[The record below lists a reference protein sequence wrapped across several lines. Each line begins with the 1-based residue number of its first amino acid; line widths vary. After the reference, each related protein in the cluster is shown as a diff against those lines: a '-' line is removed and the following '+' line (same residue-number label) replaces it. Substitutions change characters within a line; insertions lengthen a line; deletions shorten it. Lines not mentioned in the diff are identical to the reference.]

1 MKRIPGC
8 LAVNCW
14 RGCGFEK
21 YSACIV
27 TRIFRKMPSM
37 IWWYR
42 SCMVKWIWVSILS
55 LVVLAGMTATNLDRL
70 QQLALSRYD
79 AEVARLVGEW
89 RAMLPPVQA
98 PNELEKLER
107 INNFFNRR
115 IRWVEDSVLWQQDD
129 YWASLLE
136 TMAKGAGDCED
147 FAIAKYVSLLLAGV
161 PESKLRL
168 TYVRMQRRPHA
179 EPEAHM
185 ILAYYAVPASEP
197 LILDNF
203 DLDIKPAAQ
212 RPDLT
217 PVYAFN
223 ATQLWFRG
231 PNPSSSD
238 PTVRISRWRGC
249 RRSTRCKND

>member
-1 MKRIPGC
+1 M
-8 LAVNCW
+8 
-14 RGCGFEK
+14 
-21 YSACIV
+21 
-27 TRIFRKMPSM
+27 TRILRKMPGM

-42 SCMVKWIWVSILS
+42 SCAVKWIWVSILS
-55 LVVLAGMTATNLDRL
+55 LLVLAGMAATNLGRL
-70 QQLALSRYD
+70 QQLALSRYGAD
-79 AEVARLVGEW
+79 VARLVGQW
-89 RAMLPPVQA
+89 RAMLSPPQA
-98 PNELEKLER
+98 SNELEKLEH
-107 INNFFNRR
+107 INRFFNQH
-115 IRWVEDSVLWQQDD
+115 IRWVEDRELWQQDD

-136 TMAKGAGDCED
+136 TLGQGAGDCED

-161 PESKLRL
+161 PENKLRL
-168 TYVRMQRRPHA
+168 TYVRMQRFPHA

-203 DLDIKPAAQ
+203 DPDIKPAAQ

-238 PTVRISRWRGC
+238 PTVRISRWRDVLA
-249 RRSTRCKND
+249 RLQAEHTL

>member
-1 MKRIPGC
+1 MLG
-8 LAVNCW
+8 
-14 RGCGFEK
+14 
-21 YSACIV
+21 
-27 TRIFRKMPSM
+27 M
-37 IWWYR
+37 IWWCR
-42 SCMVKWIWVSILS
+42 SWAVKWIWVNILS
-55 LVVLAGMTATNLDRL
+55 LLVLAGMAATNLDRL
-70 QQLALSRYD
+70 QQLALSRYGV
-79 AEVARLVGEW
+79 EVARLVGEW
-89 RAMLPPVQA
+89 RALLPPV
-98 PNELEKLER
+98 PGSNELDKLER

-129 YWASLLE
+129 YWATVLE
-136 TMAKGAGDCED
+136 TLGKGAGDCED

-168 TYVRMQRRPHA
+168 TYVRLQRPERT

-185 ILAYYAVPASEP
+185 ILAYYATPSSEP

-203 DLDIKPAAQ
+203 NPDIKPAAQ

-238 PTVRISRWRGC
+238 PTVRISRWRDVLA
-249 RRSTRCKND
+249 RLQAEHTL